1 MLFRLYSDSINVSNV
16 DLYYTNNS
24 QVYGGL
30 FLLNKQKNRTPTFD
44 TVTNL
49 SFRKIKSTTV
59 LTKKS
64 VKFYFTCFSVVTFL
78 RASTQ
83 LCKFYHKIYCDGNAK
98 CYFCKTKLKIL
109 IVYCI
114 STYLFWYFWIVR
126 ENSRAC
132 ALAHVLTHA
141 QIEFRGTT
149 RLLTCCVNMW
159 LIANF
164 IIC

>member
-64 VKFYFTCFSVVTFL
+64 VKFYFTCFSVVT
-78 RASTQ
+78 
-83 LCKFYHKIYCDGNAK
+83 LCESRRCPSSVP
-98 CYFCKTKLKIL
+98 YF
-109 IVYCI
+109 
-114 STYLFWYFWIVR
+114 
-126 ENSRAC
+126 
-132 ALAHVLTHA
+132 
-141 QIEFRGTT
+141 
-149 RLLTCCVNMW
+149 
-159 LIANF
+159 
-164 IIC
+164 